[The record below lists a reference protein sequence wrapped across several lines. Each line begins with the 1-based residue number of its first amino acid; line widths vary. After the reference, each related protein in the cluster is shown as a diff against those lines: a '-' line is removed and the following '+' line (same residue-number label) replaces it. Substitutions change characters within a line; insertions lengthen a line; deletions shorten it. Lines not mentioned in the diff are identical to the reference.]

1 MNNSNPQNREAKVA
15 TRVAINGFGRIGRCV
30 LRRIIEIGDPDI
42 DLVAINDLGDRETL
56 LHLLRWDSVQGPF
69 DADVVLTDDGFSVN
83 GDEIKYLSH
92 RNLEDLPWRELGV
105 DVVIEST
112 GLFTDRDKAAVHL
125 AQGASKVVI
134 SAPAKGADYTVVL
147 GVNDEGYDAETHHV
161 VSNASC
167 TTNCLAPLTKV
178 LHDNW
183 GIEAG
188 YMTTCHA
195 YTSDQRLL
203 DAPHSDLRRAR
214 AAALNVIPTS
224 TGAAR
229 AIGEVMPELAGK
241 LDGIALRVPVPC
253 GSVTD
258 FVATLKKETT
268 LEEVNAALRVAS
280 EGPMRGILQY
290 SEEPLVSQD
299 IVGNTHSS
307 ILDGASTMVNG
318 RMVKLL
324 SWYDN
329 EWGYSSRVAELVARL
344 VKVGV
349 PG

>member
-1 MNNSNPQNREAKVA
+1 M
-15 TRVAINGFGRIGRCV
+15 
-30 LRRIIEIGDPDI
+30 LRRIVEIGDPEI
-42 DLVAINDLGDRETL
+42 DLVAVNDLGDRETL
-56 LHLLRWDSVQGPF
+56 LHLLRFDSVQGAF
-69 DADVVLTDDGFSVN
+69 DADVSLTDDGFSVN

-92 RNLEDLPWRELGV
+92 RNLEDLPWGDLGV

-112 GLFTDRDKAAVHL
+112 GLFTARDKAAIHL
-125 AQGASKVVI
+125 AQGAKKVVI
-134 SAPAKGADYTVVL
+134 SAPASGADFTVVL
-147 GVNDEGYDAETHHV
+147 GVNDDQYDPDQHHV
-161 VSNASC
+161 ISNASC

-178 LHDNW
+178 LQDNW

-214 AAALNVIPTS
+214 AAAVNVIPTS
-224 TGAAR
+224 TGAAK
-229 AIGEVMPELAGK
+229 AIGEVMPQLKGK

-253 GSVTD
+253 GSITD
-258 FVATLKKETT
+258 FVATLEREATVD
-268 LEEVNAALRVAS
+268 EINAALRAAA
-280 EGPMRGILQY
+280 EGPMKGILEY
-290 SEEPLVSQD
+290 SEAPLVSQD

-307 ILDGASTMVNG
+307 ILDGKSTMVNG
-318 RMVKLL
+318 RTVKLL

-329 EWGYSSRVAELVARL
+329 EWGYSSRVADLVGKL

-349 PG
+349 AG